1 MLSRIEKLKS
11 KFIGNNNSSGKSGGN
26 ENGDSGGGG
35 GGESLRTTSN
45 ERASSFSTSSN
56 NNNNK
61 NLNNNRRS
69 TASAAA
75 ASASTIPTEAI
86 TALKLS
92 MGEGVSKSTLNENDL
107 EVLHR
112 VSKKPKEEIE
122 FWFEHFL
129 SECPSGKLDRDQFVK
144 YYSSFRKNE
153 KVDQIAQHAFNAFDA
168 GRYFIF
174 FILNS

>member
-11 KFIGNNNSSGKSGGN
+11 KFIGNNNPSGKSGGGGGN

-45 ERASSFSTSSN
+45 ERASSFSSSNTSSN
-56 NNNNK
+56 SNNN
-61 NLNNNRRS
+61 NNNRRS

-75 ASASTIPTEAI
+75 SASTISTEAI

-168 GRYFIF
+168 GID
-174 FILNS
+174 I